1 MKPKRRK
8 TAFPLNQEKKMRIGV
23 LCSGGDAP
31 GMNPCLRAIVR
42 AGVKYGDEIVGI
54 CHGYRGLLE
63 EEVLRAYETEAAR
76 IAAEEEAEALEDG
89 VSDPV

>member
-1 MKPKRRK
+1 
-8 TAFPLNQEKKMRIGV
+8 MRIGV

-42 AGVKYGDEIVGI
+42 AGVKFGDEIVGI

-63 EEVLRAYETEAAR
+63 EEGRRDPRGDHEAGLLGAMPGDR
-76 IAAEEEAEALEDG
+76 RRSRGTACLGHVGID
-89 VSDPV
+89 V